1 MAALAATTALSAAP
15 ATGQEFLSLG
25 TLVLPSE
32 LSTFE
37 AARYGRSGTVITAEE
52 IRTRGLTTVQDALRA
67 VPGVA
72 VNSTGDSFT
81 QVRLRGGEG
90 RHTLVLIDG
99 IEANVSGGGEYIF
112 SGLPLDDVERIE
124 VLRGPQSALYGSN
137 AMAGVISIT
146 TRRATEPGLQVGGG
160 IEVGSWNSRAANA
173 FLRFSGE
180 RGSLSFSALI
190 RDTDGEDLSRTPG
203 GDTEF
208 NNRSVQSLN
217 GDFKLTDSVTLGFSL
232 RRMDQSFGYDNFVIG
247 APTPDALVV
256 DAPRSAKRDEFYG
269 KVWLEA
275 RALDGR
281 LVNRLSLSGSWYD
294 RADFNAGVQTGS
306 DAGTR
311 RTIALTGTFAIDG
324 TSPETARHTLSYA
337 LEDDRETYRAS
348 FAGAGLYVRPSRAIA
363 LEYRGDFQNG
373 FAVQAGIRHDFN
385 EVFRDATT
393 WSLSGSYTLPGDVVR
408 LRAAAGRAIVNPTM
422 FQQFG
427 FIPGVFVGNPD
438 LRPEDSLGYEI
449 GADLR
454 LGGRGTL
461 GITLF
466 SNDVQN
472 QIQGFG
478 TTSVNVPGTSTRRGV
493 ELSLDYKATDWLT
506 LAGAYTYTDAQTAA
520 GVPLVR
526 RPRHEL
532 GLRATADLFGGRGT
546 GTIDIRHV
554 AGNFD
559 TEFFGATTFQPVE
572 MPSFTTVNLSVGY
585 DLTDRV
591 QLMGRIVN
599 LTGSDASESWGY
611 YGPGRAFYVGLR
623 TTF

>member
-1 MAALAATTALSAAP
+1 MLAATTALSAAP
-15 ATGQEFLSLG
+15 AAAQTFVYLG
-25 TLVLPSE
+25 TLFLRSE
-32 LSTFE
+32 QSTLE
-37 AARYGRSGTVITAEE
+37 AARYGRSGTVITADEM
-52 IRTRGLTTVQDALRA
+52 RARGLTTVQDALRA

-99 IEANVSGGGEYIF
+99 VEANVSGGGEYIF
-112 SGLPLDDVERIE
+112 SGLPLDDVDRIE
-124 VLRGPQSALYGSN
+124 ILRGPQSALYGSN

-146 TRRATEPGLQVGGG
+146 TRRATEPGLQMGGG
-160 IEVGSWNSRAANA
+160 IEGGGLNSRAAHG
-173 FLRFSGE
+173 FLRYSGE
-180 RGSLSFSALI
+180 RGSLSFNASM
-190 RDTDGEDLSRTPG
+190 RHTDGEDGSRTPG

-208 NNRSVQSLN
+208 NDRNVLSLI
-217 GDFKLTDSVTLGFSL
+217 GDYRLTDGVTLGFSL
-232 RRMDQSFGYDNFVIG
+232 RRMDQSFGYDSFVFG
-247 APTPDALVV
+247 APTPDDLVV
-256 DAPRSAKRDEFYG
+256 DAPLSADRNEVYG
-269 KVWLEA
+269 QLWLEA
-275 RALDGR
+275 EALDGR
-281 LVNRLSLSGSWYD
+281 LVNRLTLSRSTYE
-294 RADFNAGVQTGS
+294 RADFDAGVQTGS
-306 DAGTR
+306 DASTR

-324 TSPETARHTLSYA
+324 TNPETAHHTLSYA

-373 FAVQAGIRHDFN
+373 FALQAGIRRDFN

-393 WSLSGSYTLPGDVVR
+393 WSLSGSYTLPGDAVR

-466 SNDVQN
+466 NNNVQN
-472 QIQGFG
+472 LITGFG
-478 TTSVNVPGTSTRRGV
+478 DTAINIPDTSTRRGV
-493 ELSLDYKATDWLT
+493 ELSVDYEVTDWLT
-506 LAGAYTYTDAQTAA
+506 LAGAYTYTDARRATGA
-520 GVPLVR
+520 PLVR

-532 GLRATADLFGGRGT
+532 GLRATAALFGGRGT

-559 TEFFGATTFQPVE
+559 TEFFGATTFQPVA

-591 QLMGRIVN
+591 QLTGRIVN
-599 LTGSDASESWGY
+599 LTDSDASESWGY
-611 YGPGRAFYVGLR
+611 YGQGRTFYLGLR
-623 TTF
+623 ATW